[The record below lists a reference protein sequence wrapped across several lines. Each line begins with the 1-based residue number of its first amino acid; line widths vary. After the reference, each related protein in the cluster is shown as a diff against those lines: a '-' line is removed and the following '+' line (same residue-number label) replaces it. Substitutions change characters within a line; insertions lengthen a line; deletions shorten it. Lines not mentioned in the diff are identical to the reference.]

1 MVLYGKIREP
11 STDFFEKFFWTPSS
25 IPQIV
30 KTFFEGTVGGKHC
43 VGRQSD
49 KRGAKKGGIPYKPR
63 FHEQLFRL
71 ARVPW
76 KSKKPALGG
85 LLWDCVVVLAYYA
98 SAVMRACHQPY
109 CSSDTP
115 AHIEALPIV
124 FSGSNLGPVP
134 CTVTSSAIS

>member
-1 MVLYGKIREP
+1 MSVTG
-11 STDFFEKFFWTPSS
+11 
-25 IPQIV
+25 
-30 KTFFEGTVGGKHC
+30 KTFFEETVGAKHC
-43 VGRQSD
+43 VVCQPDSRVA
-49 KRGAKKGGIPYKPR
+49 KRGAIPYKPR